1 MIKKTVY
8 PRIGFLGNPSDGF
21 FGKTISFPFRNFKA
35 EVVLWSSE
43 QLKFIPN
50 VEDQEE
56 FSGVADLFEV
66 TQTQG
71 YYGGIRLLKAA
82 TSVFYR
88 YCKKEKIKL
97 AKKNFS
103 IVYRSNIPMQRG
115 LAGSSA
121 IVIGTLKALID
132 FYQIGEKTILPA
144 ILSGIALEAEVREL
158 GITAGLQDRVVQSY
172 EQPVYMDFSKGAFAK
187 NAGAFGSYK
196 PFSKEL
202 LPPMGLVWS
211 QSMSESGKVHSDIRS
226 RFENGDPE
234 VISAMEKFAQI
245 AESGMEALKKGD
257 FDKICQLIN
266 TNFDLRRQLY
276 GDRVVGRDNIEMI
289 EKARKLGAAAKF
301 PGSGG
306 AVLFVAKENK
316 IDKIVLKLSEF
327 GYKSERVII

>member
-21 FGKTISFPFRNFKA
+21 FGKTISFPLKNFKA
-35 EVVLWSSE
+35 EVVLWPSE

-50 VEDQEE
+50 IEDQEE
-56 FSGVADLFEV
+56 FSSIADLFEV

-144 ILSGIALEAEVREL
+144 ILSGIALEAEVSEL
-158 GITAGLQDRVVQSY
+158 RITAGLQDRVVQSY
-172 EQPVYMDFSKGAFAK
+172 EQPVYMDFGRNAFSE
-187 NAGAFGSYK
+187 NGGAFGSYK
-196 PFSKEL
+196 TFSEKL

-211 QSMSESGKVHSDIRS
+211 RSMSESGKAHSDIRS
-226 RFENGDPE
+226 RFENGDSE
-234 VISAMEKFAQI
+234 VISAMEKFAAI
-245 AESGMEALKKGD
+245 AESGMEALKKKD
-257 FDKICQLIN
+257 FDKICQLVN
-266 TNFDLRRQLY
+266 ANFDLRRELY
-276 GDRVVGRDNIEMI
+276 GDKVVGRDNIDMI
-289 EKARKLGAAAKF
+289 EKARQLGAAAKF

-306 AVLFVAKENK
+306 AVMFVARENK
-316 IDKIVLKLSEF
+316 ITEIISKLSKL
-327 GYKSERVII
+327 GYRSERVII